1 MIQNNEPLLPDFLDF
16 DVYPF
21 DEKDWESWCHGT
33 NEKETLIVISAND
46 NSDELTAF
54 LTKIIGAVK
63 YDLNRDTLLC
73 ILPNDS
79 KLSLQTILKKH
90 SIKKVLVFGIELN
103 KLALHLQLPIYQPIK
118 WNNLELLQADNLSKI
133 SQNNQLKGAL
143 WNALQAI
150 FL

>member
-1 MIQNNEPLLPDFLDF
+1 MMQNNEPLLPDFLDF

-21 DEKDWESWCHGT
+21 NEKDWESWCQGT
-33 NEKETLIVISAND
+33 NKKETLIVISATD

-73 ILPNDS
+73 VLPSDN

-90 SIKKVLVFGIELN
+90 PIKKVLIFGVELP
-103 KLALHLQLPIYQPIK
+103 KLALHLQLPIYQSIK
-118 WNNLELLQADNLSKI
+118 WNNLELLRVDTLSKI
-133 SQNNQLKGAL
+133 SQNKQLKGAL